1 MQKILL
7 LIVWSC
13 LALPLAASP
22 LDDAKNSGHVAEMV
36 NGYVEALATADA
48 VVHALVGDINAR
60 RKAAYSKI
68 AKKHGISTEK
78 VATESYK
85 KRAKS

>member
-1 MQKILL
+1 MRKILL
-7 LIVWSC
+7 FIVWSC

-22 LDDAKNSGHVAEMV
+22 LDDAKNAGYVAEMTD
-36 NGYVEALATADA
+36 GYVEALATADA
-48 VVHALVGDINAR
+48 TTRALVTDINAR

-68 AKKHGISTEK
+68 AKKNGISTEK

-85 KRAKS
+85 KRLKS